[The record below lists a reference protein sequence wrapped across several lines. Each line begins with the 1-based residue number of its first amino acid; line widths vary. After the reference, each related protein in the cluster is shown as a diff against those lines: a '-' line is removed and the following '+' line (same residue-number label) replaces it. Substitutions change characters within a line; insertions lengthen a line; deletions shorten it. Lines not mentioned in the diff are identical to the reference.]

1 MLYFISYVI
10 MQLYI
15 CQHEIFE
22 LLKKKKKKI
31 KISRFCLMK
40 NVLLLMNE
48 NSTNITCSPDP
59 KAKKKK
65 NWKELFT
72 GFSDEKIG
80 FLKW

>member
-22 LLKKKKKKI
+22 LLKKKIKKKI

-65 NWKELFT
+65 IGKNFSP
-72 GFSDEKIG
+72 GFPMKKSG
-80 FLKW
+80 F

>member
-1 MLYFISYVI
+1 MLYFISCVI

-15 CQHEIFE
+15 CKHEIFE
-22 LLKKKKKKI
+22 LLKKRKKI
-31 KISRFCLMK
+31 KISRFGLMK